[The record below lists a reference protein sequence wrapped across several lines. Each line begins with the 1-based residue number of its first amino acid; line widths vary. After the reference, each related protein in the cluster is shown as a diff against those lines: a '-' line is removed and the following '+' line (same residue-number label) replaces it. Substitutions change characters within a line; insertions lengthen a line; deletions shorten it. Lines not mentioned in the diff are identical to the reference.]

1 MRNLVIARI
10 REMMLEDPD
19 LQLIFDID
27 YDDLDAMSNKQ
38 LLDLLEEILT
48 EELE

>member
-19 LQLIFDID
+19 IQLIFDID

>member
-10 REMMLEDPD
+10 RELMLDDPD
-19 LQLIFDID
+19 IQLIFDID
-27 YDDLDAMSNKQ
+27 YDDLEAMSNKQ

>member
-10 REMMLEDPD
+10 RELMLEDPD